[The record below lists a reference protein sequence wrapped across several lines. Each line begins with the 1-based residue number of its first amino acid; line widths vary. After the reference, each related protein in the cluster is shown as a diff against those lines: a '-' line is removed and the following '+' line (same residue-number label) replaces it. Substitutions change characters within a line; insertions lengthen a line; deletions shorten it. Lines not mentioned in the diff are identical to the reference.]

1 MNWFVR
7 MCILIVVVCVGLWLV
22 TLLEK
27 RRRQIITIV
36 KKIVYF
42 LMEIAEDIFIIV
54 FVLFTS

>member
-1 MNWFVR
+1 MSWFVK
-7 MCILIVVVCVGLWLV
+7 MCILIAVVCVGLWLA

-36 KKIVYF
+36 KKIVCF